1 MPRHQR
7 SLSKQGCQLF
17 NISLENK
24 QHNQRVTGCLKSL
37 IYNLFNSDFDDK
49 LNKSLVE
56 FRHSTCKLLSFLND
70 DNKNKIPNF
79 FNNAVTN
86 LVYLI
91 LVNNGKL
98 NSLNQVRNNVNFYYY
113 LAEAAC
119 KNGDHNTALLIRTA
133 INNIAIKRLKLKFS
147 KKHKKIR
154 VLFLEKYGTFMSC
167 NSNHLR
173 EILNNKNDNFLPSL
187 AILLMHYNKSKEY
200 YKCYTRL
207 GKLPINLANKND
219 KLKEIVELY
228 YSKYKENNY
237 KLQDLYLQ
245 NTNELELVKDYPQKS
260 CNIKLIELSK
270 DII

>member
-70 DNKNKIPNF
+70 DNKNKIPTF

-86 LVYLI
+86 SVYLI

-133 INNIAIKRLKLKFS
+133 INNIAIKIKD
-147 KKHKKIR
+147 KKYVTKR
-154 VLFLEKYGTFMSC
+154 
-167 NSNHLR
+167 
-173 EILNNKNDNFLPSL
+173 
-187 AILLMHYNKSKEY
+187 
-200 YKCYTRL
+200 
-207 GKLPINLANKND
+207 
-219 KLKEIVELY
+219 
-228 YSKYKENNY
+228 
-237 KLQDLYLQ
+237 
-245 NTNELELVKDYPQKS
+245 
-260 CNIKLIELSK
+260 
-270 DII
+270 